1 MSIHVEAYTAS
12 GVVRGVV
19 ARSGHLRDVLEA
31 GGDLPIERATW
42 QAHGWPTPSP
52 AGQVDVPIDD
62 LLVAIGDD
70 DPTIPV
76 HAAWHRLRVDLPPY
90 VLTGELATLPGYD
103 PGRALARPSGMFV
116 VLRDAELG
124 TENAAPSRPIG
135 HVVLVNRYAVERVS
149 ADLMLGFY
157 FPGAALEDLDAAVSV

>member
-1 MSIHVEAYTAS
+1 
-12 GVVRGVV
+12 VVRGVV

-42 QAHGWPTPSP
+42 QANGTPTASP
-52 AGQVDVPIDD
+52 AGRIDLPIDD

-70 DPTIPV
+70 DPTMPV
-76 HAAWHRLRVDLPPY
+76 HASWHRLRIDLPPY
-90 VLTGELATLPGYD
+90 VLTGELPTLPGYD
-103 PGRALARPSGMFV
+103 PGRALTRPTGMFV

-124 TENAAPSRPIG
+124 SSDADGRPIG
-135 HVVLVNRYAVERVS
+135 HAVLVNRYAVERVA

-157 FPGAALEDLDAAVSV
+157 FPGAALEDTSAVEA

>member
-1 MSIHVEAYTAS
+1 MSIHVEAYTAD
-12 GVVRGVV
+12 GVIRGVV

-42 QAHGWPTPSP
+42 QAHGSHSAAP
-52 AGQVDVPIDD
+52 AGQVDLPIDD

-70 DPTIPV
+70 DPTMPV
-76 HAAWHRLRVDLPPY
+76 HASWHRLRVDLPPY
-90 VLTGELATLPGYD
+90 VLTGELPTLPGYD
-103 PGRALARPSGMFV
+103 PGRALARPTGTFV

-124 TENAAPSRPIG
+124 TTAAGGHPIG
-135 HVVLVNRYAVERVS
+135 HAVLVNRYAVERVE

-157 FPGAALEDLDAAVSV
+157 FPGAILAEGDVVGA